1 VNRFY
6 AFYEGKELQF
16 ANGEHE
22 LKGQGYSE
30 SDERRILNA
39 LGRGLVNEFPNPER
53 AGCPGRD
60 VLKRMASHEMPL
72 TEAEKWLDH
81 LTSCSPCYRDF
92 SQLQNVQ
99 KLHRK
104 RTWLAVA
111 AAILLCAAVGGWAFV
126 RWHNGTQTVQ
136 TATLDL
142 RNWSVAR
149 GAEPNPNLPPVELN
163 RRASSLIILLPVGS
177 VAGAYQIRIVTHS
190 GNPVL
195 DANGTAEFENGITR
209 LRIAARLQS
218 LSDGLYVLQ
227 IRRVGLEWNSYPLR
241 VK

>member
-1 VNRFY
+1 MNRLSTFP
-6 AFYEGKELQF
+6 EGNELES
-16 ANGEHE
+16 ANGRHE

-30 SDERRILNA
+30 RDEKRILKA
-39 LGRGLVNEFPNPER
+39 LGRGLFNEFPNPER

-60 VLKRMASHEMPL
+60 VLKRIASHEMPL
-72 TEAEKWLDH
+72 TEAEKWLNH

-92 SQLQNVQ
+92 SQLQNARQ
-99 KLHRK
+99 LRRK
-104 RTWLAVA
+104 RTWLAIA

-142 RNWSVAR
+142 RDYSVAR
-149 GAEPNPNLPPVELN
+149 GAAPNPNLPPLELS
-163 RRASSLIILLPVGS
+163 RRASSLTILLPVGS
-177 VAGAYQIRIVTHS
+177 AAGAYEIRIVTRS

-195 DANGTAEFENGITR
+195 HANGAAELNNGVTR
-209 LRIAARLQS
+209 LQIAARLQS
-218 LSDGLYVLQ
+218 LGSGSYVLQ
-227 IRRVGLEWNSYPLR
+227 IRRGGLEWNSFPLR